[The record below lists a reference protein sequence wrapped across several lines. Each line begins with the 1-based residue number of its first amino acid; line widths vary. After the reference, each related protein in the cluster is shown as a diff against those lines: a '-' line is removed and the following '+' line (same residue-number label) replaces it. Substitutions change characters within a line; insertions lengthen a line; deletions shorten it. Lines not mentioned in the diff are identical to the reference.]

1 MEYKGWKIPEK
12 LYIYAEKKN
21 RRYNYPQAMIASS
34 NKPEAIDTA
43 KRWAS
48 GKYYNYTE
56 DDYVEYIIDNKD
68 IRLEI
73 LDSAHGSS
81 QGGKLSFWNCLLSKD
96 DMKVVVGIGSDLLL
110 ELLKSSTFING
121 KCEDKLIMARI
132 GQHWGALH
140 EKMEQYKEAIHDIQ
154 LNKEIEG
161 AKKTTKWEKGYE
173 YYTKT
178 TSQVYLYD
186 LYVWRALE
194 PLDTNWWF
202 NKKYQLV
209 EFSKPKIIKAIEW
222 TSWIEN
228 RNIKTLF
235 QLMENG
241 GGVWTSGYYKEY
253 LKLPPKIKGNKI
265 LDIDLS
271 SEEIDKR
278 LKENRK
284 KIEKEYFEEK
294 RPGLFTSLVGSF
306 GVSAT
311 LEGKP
316 ELPDRILEEI
326 KKKGVKIIN
335 E

>member
-12 LYIYAEKKN
+12 LYIYSKKEKG
-21 RRYNYPQAMIASS
+21 RYDYPQAMIASS

-48 GKYYNYTE
+48 EKYYNYTE
-56 DDYVEYIIDNKD
+56 EDYIEYVIDNKD
-68 IRLEI
+68 IGLEI
-73 LDSAHGSS
+73 LDSANGSS
-81 QGGKLSFWNCLLSKD
+81 QGGKLSFWNCLLSKGN
-96 DMKVVVGIGSDLLL
+96 MKVVIGIGSDLLL
-110 ELLKSSTFING
+110 ELLKSSTFVNG
-121 KCEDKLIMARI
+121 KCEDKLIMARL

-140 EKMEQYKEAIHDIQ
+140 EEMEQYKEAIHDIQ
-154 LNKEIEG
+154 LNKKIEG

-178 TSQVYLYD
+178 TSAVYLYD

-194 PLDTNWWF
+194 LVSTDWW
-202 NKKYQLV
+202 NNNAYQLI
-209 EFSKPKIIKAIEW
+209 EFSKPKIIKVTEW
-222 TSWIEN
+222 SSWIKN
-228 RNIKTLF
+228 RDIKTLS

-241 GGVWTSGYYKEY
+241 GGRYTSEYYKEY
-253 LKLPPKIKGNKI
+253 LKLQPKIKGDKI

-271 SEEIDKR
+271 PEEIDRKLKKNREKR
-278 LKENRK
+278 
-284 KIEKEYFEEK
+284 EKEYFEK
-294 RPGLFTSLVGSF
+294 NANWFTYLIGCF

-326 KKKGVKIIN
+326 KKRGVKIIN

>member
-56 DDYVEYIIDNKD
+56 DDYIEYIIDNKD
-68 IRLEI
+68 IKLEI
-73 LDSAHGSS
+73 LDSAKGSS

-140 EKMEQYKEAIHDIQ
+140 EKMEQYKEAIRDIQ
-154 LNKEIEG
+154 LSQKIEG
-161 AKKTTKWEKGYE
+161 AKKTSKWDKGYE

-178 TSQVYLYD
+178 TSEVYLYN

-194 PLDTNWWF
+194 FLGNDWWGSSQ
-202 NKKYQLV
+202 KYQLV
-209 EFSKPKIIKAIEW
+209 EFSKPKIIKVTEW
-222 TSWIEN
+222 SSWVKN
-228 RNIKTLF
+228 KNIKTLS

-241 GGVWTSGYYKEY
+241 GGRYTSEYYKEY
-253 LKLPPKIKGNKI
+253 LKLQPKIKGDKI

-271 SEEIDKR
+271 PEEIDKKI
-278 LKENRK
+278 KENRENV
-284 KIEKEYFEEK
+284 EKDYFENK
-294 RPGLFTSLVGSF
+294 ANWFSYLIGCY

-326 KKKGVKIIN
+326 KKRGVKIIN

>member
-56 DDYVEYIIDNKD
+56 DDYIEYIIDNKD
-68 IRLEI
+68 IKLEI
-73 LDSAHGSS
+73 LDSAKGSS

-140 EKMEQYKEAIHDIQ
+140 EKMEQYKEAIRDIQ
-154 LNKEIEG
+154 LSQKIEG
-161 AKKTTKWEKGYE
+161 AKKTSKWEKGYE
-173 YYTKT
+173 YYSKT
-178 TSQVYLYD
+178 RSDIYLYD
-186 LYVWRALE
+186 LYVWRICE
-194 PLDTNWWF
+194 RINDYWYYSNPHYKITEF
-202 NKKYQLV
+202 KTPKKIKV
-209 EFSKPKIIKAIEW
+209 TECVGWIKNREF
-222 TSWIEN
+222 
-228 RNIKTLF
+228 KTLS
-235 QLMENG
+235 QLMANG
-241 GGVWTSGYYKEY
+241 GGKYSSEYYKEY
-253 LKLPPKIKGNKI
+253 LKLPPRIKGEKI
-265 LDIDLS
+265 LDIDLDANDI
-271 SEEIDKR
+271 ELLLQKNREKT
-278 LKENRK
+278 EN
-284 KIEKEYFEEK
+284 EYFSSC
-294 RPGLFTSLVGSF
+294 PNWFSYVISSF

-311 LEGKP
+311 PYERPKLSERLLK
-316 ELPDRILEEI
+316 EI
-326 KKKGVKIIN
+326 KEKGVEIIN

>member
-1 MEYKGWKIPEK
+1 
-12 LYIYAEKKN
+12 
-21 RRYNYPQAMIASS
+21 
-34 NKPEAIDTA
+34 
-43 KRWAS
+43 
-48 GKYYNYTE
+48 
-56 DDYVEYIIDNKD
+56 
-68 IRLEI
+68 
-73 LDSAHGSS
+73 
-81 QGGKLSFWNCLLSKD
+81 
-96 DMKVVVGIGSDLLL
+96 
-110 ELLKSSTFING
+110 
-121 KCEDKLIMARI
+121 
-132 GQHWGALH
+132 
-140 EKMEQYKEAIHDIQ
+140 
-154 LNKEIEG
+154 
-161 AKKTTKWEKGYE
+161 
-173 YYTKT
+173 
-178 TSQVYLYD
+178 
-186 LYVWRALE
+186 
-194 PLDTNWWF
+194 
-202 NKKYQLV
+202 
-209 EFSKPKIIKAIEW
+209 
-222 TSWIEN
+222 
-228 RNIKTLF
+228 
-235 QLMENG
+235 MENG